1 MKKIGL
7 GIFNFALV
15 FFTFVMSV
23 FSLVYAYYATIGKNK
38 LPSGVTSTYA
48 TTINDPVTGEDLPV
62 IEARYYA
69 NANKNGYEVIELL
82 FNCYSGIGKQGV
94 YSRGFQLV
102 YDKDGN
108 LVKNKEVDGNS
119 DIFQYNKYAGVS
131 FETGH
136 EYKWGDKMIIDID
149 GTTYAVSLDGKYK
162 TTTKKFSFLKA
173 VGHTFA
179 GLFTGYDYKTKAYNF
194 EEKTHE
200 YTFKDLLIKVKE
212 IIRSSSN
219 GSGQSVI
226 PLIDL
231 GDFLHI
237 YPIDDNGQIS
247 AEPLGINTLQ
257 NSYFTMATTYNK
269 SGMIWSKQS
278 MFESVAGDSSF
289 NISGIKEDVTYWKS
303 VTNVNLTEKDFVERY
318 STSDNGYY
326 YALSTEKINKL
337 KNFDNIE
344 IHINFDISN
353 FENKNV
359 LGFDYYACYGIKV
372 KSLTISAKS
381 NREFKLMVSSLKDT
395 ELTSITTNNV
405 TINNVNSGVVLR

>member
-162 TTTKKFSFLKA
+162 TTTKKFSF
-173 VGHTFA
+173 
-179 GLFTGYDYKTKAYNF
+179 
-194 EEKTHE
+194 
-200 YTFKDLLIKVKE
+200 FKSC
-212 IIRSSSN
+212 RSYLCRL
-219 GSGQSVI
+219 VYR
-226 PLIDL
+226 L
-231 GDFLHI
+231 
-237 YPIDDNGQIS
+237 
-247 AEPLGINTLQ
+247 
-257 NSYFTMATTYNK
+257 
-269 SGMIWSKQS
+269 
-278 MFESVAGDSSF
+278 
-289 NISGIKEDVTYWKS
+289 
-303 VTNVNLTEKDFVERY
+303 
-318 STSDNGYY
+318 
-326 YALSTEKINKL
+326 
-337 KNFDNIE
+337 
-344 IHINFDISN
+344 
-353 FENKNV
+353 
-359 LGFDYYACYGIKV
+359 
-372 KSLTISAKS
+372 
-381 NREFKLMVSSLKDT
+381 
-395 ELTSITTNNV
+395 
-405 TINNVNSGVVLR
+405 